1 MLGVNQV
8 YFSSSY
14 LQCNLQNACKTM
26 ALANFTINIKIVKH
40 LFTGS
45 QIQWTSKVPKRFKR
59 NAINGDLNRSY
70 QISMNFDH
78 EKETIREKYHQ
89 QFSLLDLLA
98 VSSTNFT
105 KS

>member
-14 LQCNLQNACKTM
+14 LQCHLQNACKTM
-26 ALANFTINIKIVKH
+26 TLANFTINIKIVKP